1 MHRFPAIRIGSHT
14 SPTFERDVVEALN
27 TIESAPSGRRLLQS
41 IEGLATREK
50 KVTISEAQDGQ
61 APVARPRLTASQ
73 IDKQLSSEPTQE
85 EFKRVLA
92 KNASGSGM
100 LKKLG
105 TASEIPW
112 NKQTA
117 QPNLDSQGRPV
128 AGTNPEHA
136 FITLAHELV
145 HAKHHLAGT
154 MKYDGVEVTADPSC
168 ARTESGKEELRAV
181 GLGKYARTGEPSENA
196 IRSELNMPLRSTYSR
211 SGNW

>member
-1 MHRFPAIRIGSHT
+1 MHRFPAIQIGAHT

-41 IEGLATREK
+41 IEGLANREK
-50 KVTISEAQDGQ
+50 KVTISEASGGQ
-61 APVARPRLTASQ
+61 APVARPRLTPSQ
-73 IDKQLSSEPTQE
+73 IEKQLSSRPTQE
-85 EFKRVLA
+85 EFNRVLA
-92 KNASGSGM
+92 KNASGSGLM
-100 LKKLG
+100 KKLG

-112 NKQTA
+112 NKHTA
-117 QPNLDSQGRPV
+117 EPNLDSQGRPV
-128 AGTNPEHA
+128 AGANPEHA

-154 MKYDGVEVTADPSC
+154 MKHDVALTPDAAC

-196 IRSELNMPLRSTYSR
+196 IRSELGLPLRSTYAR

>member
-1 MHRFPAIRIGSHT
+1 MHRFPAIQIGAHT
-14 SPTFERDVVEALN
+14 SPNFERDVVEALN

-50 KVTISEAQDGQ
+50 KVTISEAQGGQ

-73 IDKQLSSEPTQE
+73 IEKQLSSHPTQE
-85 EFKRVLA
+85 EFNRVLA

-117 QPNLDSQGRPV
+117 EPNLDSQGRPI
-128 AGTNPEHA
+128 AGANPEHA

-154 MKYDGVEVTADPSC
+154 LKHDVAVTADPSC

-181 GLGKYARTGEPSENA
+181 GLGKYARSGEPNENA
-196 IRSELNMPLRSTYSR
+196 IRSELNMPLRNTYSR
-211 SGNW
+211 AGNW